1 MSALAGGKGQ
11 RSDSYLIRV
20 YRRGADGKEVAGLI
34 ERIGNGKRQAFGSS
48 KELWDFLMDRHPVRK
63 GATKGKQYRSTVQK

>member
-1 MSALAGGKGQ
+1 MNALAGGKGQ

-20 YRRGADGKEVAGLI
+20 YRRGADGKVAGLI

-48 KELWDFLMDRHPVRK
+48 KELWDFLIGRHPGK
-63 GATKGKQYRSTVQK
+63 GVTKGKQYRSTVHK